1 MTKSFKVTK
10 FEGIDRFSRI
20 PSYRGIRVKALVNN
34 DTTPTWWGSVRRSN
48 LTLFQISEGGID
60 RYWNSG
66 RQVQVDINHLIFI
79 GDESELI

>member
-1 MTKSFKVTK
+1 MTKSCKVTK
-10 FEGIDRFSRI
+10 FEGIDKFSRI
-20 PSYRGIRVKALVNN
+20 PAYRGIRVKALV
-34 DTTPTWWGSVRRSN
+34 TGALPTWWGSVRRSN
-48 LTLFQISEGGID
+48 ITLFQIGEGGID